1 MCYANRRQKTSEVIM
16 DERLIEIIVAIVDKL
31 VDRGTGADTVE
42 SITRSLM
49 FEGYSAQEINTAFMW
64 LYHTVDESFFEEG
77 KILLTDK
84 SRGTVRVLNDFERT
98 MITPEAYGYIL
109 QLSQLGL
116 LDNLQVEELIDRAMY
131 SCGDMVELIDVKR
144 IVPSII
150 LEGIP
155 GYRPGLVSWRS
166 ESEGSIPS

>member
-1 MCYANRRQKTSEVIM
+1 VLLYLSPDFRSEVIM
-16 DERLIEIIVAIVDKL
+16 DERLIEIIIAIVDRL
-31 VDRGTGADTVE
+31 VDCESRSETVE

-49 FEGYSAQEINTAFMW
+49 VDGYNAQEINTAFMW

-77 KILLTDK
+77 RIVPHD
-84 SRGTVRVLNDFERT
+84 RAMGTVRVLNDFERNL
-98 MITPEAYGYIL
+98 ITPEAYGYML

-116 LDNLQVEELIDRAMY
+116 LDNLQIEEVIDRAMY
-131 SCGDMVELIDVKR
+131 TCGDMVELNDVKR

-155 GYRPGLVSWRS
+155 GFHPGLVSWRS
-166 ESEGSIPS
+166 DAEGSAPH

>member
-1 MCYANRRQKTSEVIM
+1 M
-16 DERLIEIIVAIVDKL
+16 DERLIEIIIAIVDRL
-31 VDRGTGADTVE
+31 VDCETRSETVE

-49 FEGYSAQEINTAFMW
+49 VDGYNAQEINTAFMW

-77 KILLTDK
+77 KII
-84 SRGTVRVLNDFERT
+84 SRDRSMGTVRVLNDFERT
-98 MITPEAYGYIL
+98 LITPEAYGYML

-116 LDNLQVEELIDRAMY
+116 LDNLQIEEVIDRAMY
-131 SCGDMVELIDVKR
+131 SCGDMVELNDVKR

-155 GYRPGLVSWRS
+155 GFRPGLVSWRN
-166 ESEGSIPS
+166 ESEGSVPH